1 MAVGI
6 DTMAC
11 ILWLYVVLTVLLPCV
26 GRGDM
31 LLVSV
36 KVENRLF
43 DLWIRK
49 IVTAWRGGGIM

>member
-1 MAVGI
+1 MALCGSDRVAALCGE
-6 DTMAC
+6 
-11 ILWLYVVLTVLLPCV
+11 
-26 GRGDM
+26 GDM